1 MSWQRILGDAFG
13 SSNPSIS
20 AGGGLIPDSG
30 RIAGVTSDI
39 RAWTPLNPA
48 LYMRYFTEFHNNPVT
63 KAAFREKI
71 NTGFAGGFS
80 IRLGPYSQK
89 SDPSLDTSQYSRWSR
104 GKNKANRKYPS
115 KGKGKARK
123 RTDKYNTNGPIGK
136 NGAVARITKDEKP
149 ISHGA
154 EIEWIESLMEKAEAY
169 RDMYGMI
176 AFRRRVNPMNPSDVR
191 IEIIEAPYGYFV
203 GKMGD
208 DGRIEYGFVL
218 HSSRSL
224 GVGPGGKTDKGG
236 TTNEPDSDIKVF
248 VWPGQE
254 PIVGMSAPFRSSM
267 SSVYSM
273 ILEMKEMWQNELE
286 ADYKRSHPVWVT
298 QNEVKAKGPADITE
312 HELFLE
318 VTGQLNVKES
328 RGYHERARMNAE
340 MSSTASAVIRDR
352 NQCPQSISQRR
363 LGLGLDNTETVITR
377 LHSYQDNHYVVPMG
391 TSVGKG
397 PETRT
402 RTDLINIMDHK
413 IKIIAAVFGV
423 PLYSVSTQGQGRN
436 TAVGSRGNMDNFR
449 RTLVEMRKN
458 ISLFVEHA
466 YLEVIGK
473 EDKQGV
479 ADLVTDIS
487 MSGNR
492 EEVMVRKYVQEI
504 IKGALPQEIMERYTD
519 AQKREM
525 PIFKDLFTK
534 EGLGKEWKGEKGEK
548 GGKVTGLLKSLEED
562 NNEMAAYYPEDMEEV
577 GGLSAG
583 QLKARMEA
591 RKIFQPREGAGKS
604 SSFHD
609 PKSALSSYTERNSMQ
624 QRLRNLLMPGRGMY
638 SGSAEGNFSRKQ
650 RQTNRKLT
658 EPIPIHIDET
668 TYAPFVGDKEIEMR
682 KRYEREIQDHLDEI
696 SYRDK
701 LEEAKWRQLTARE
714 NLYDNRVS
722 RLLAYALNNYKVAL
736 NPELIRNALEK
747 YTNLDPS
754 LDPSKAEEFTILS
767 RSKLTPIE
775 EVENVIVEDVM
786 SQRKEYMKGILDDPK
801 PLTIIWDSAPIP
813 DVELIIKAGEKGL
826 LPSRMVGRI
835 ISNEMGIEDVFD
847 NELQEEEY
855 REKEI
860 ENFLKRNKER
870 LGISIAGG
878 RKEITSAMQSGGKEK
893 KGTESGKED
902 EKEKEG
908 TKGNPKDSPKDS
920 PSYSPKSYGKKSKKN
935 KNGESDSSN
944 RGIKRKSSEDTSKEG
959 SKKQKSDRE
968 REKAGKKG

>member
-1 MSWQRILGDAFG
+1 
-13 SSNPSIS
+13 
-20 AGGGLIPDSG
+20 
-30 RIAGVTSDI
+30 
-39 RAWTPLNPA
+39 
-48 LYMRYFTEFHNNPVT
+48 MRYFTEFHNHPIT
-63 KAAFREKI
+63 KSAFREKI

-89 SDPSLDTSQYSRWSR
+89 SDPTLDTSKYSRGSR
-104 GKNKANRKYPS
+104 GRNAAKRKASS
-115 KGKGKARK
+115 KGKGKAHK
-123 RTDKYNTNGPIGK
+123 RNDKYNTNGSIGK

-149 ISHGA
+149 ISHGT
-154 EIEWIESLMEKAEAY
+154 EIEGIESLMEKAEAY

-191 IEIIEAPYGYFV
+191 IEIVEAPYGYFV

-218 HSSRSL
+218 HSSRSPAT
-224 GVGPGGKTDKGG
+224 GPGGKADKGG
-236 TTNEPDSDIKVF
+236 TTNEPDSNIKVF

-267 SSVYSM
+267 SSVYSI

-298 QNEVKAKGPADITE
+298 QNEVRAKGPADITE

-328 RGYHERARMNAE
+328 RGYHERARVNAE
-340 MSSTASAVIRDR
+340 MSSTASAAIRDR
-352 NQCPQSISQRR
+352 NQSSQSVSQRR
-363 LGLGLDNTETVITR
+363 LGLGLDNTDTVITR

-402 RTDLINIMDHK
+402 RPDMINIMDHK
-413 IKIIAAVFGV
+413 IKIIASVFGV

-473 EDKQGV
+473 EDKEGV

-492 EEVMVRKYVQEI
+492 EEVLVRKYVQEI
-504 IKGALPQEIMERYTD
+504 VKGALPQETMERYVD
-519 AQKREM
+519 AQRRDMPLFREM
-525 PIFKDLFTK
+525 FTK
-534 EGLGKEWKGEKGEK
+534 NGLGSK
-548 GGKVTGLLKSLEED
+548 GGGGGKGKVMGLLKPIEEE
-562 NNEMAAYYPEDMEEV
+562 NNEMAVYYPEDMEKK
-577 GGLSAG
+577 GGLSAE
-583 QLKARMEA
+583 QLEARMEA
-591 RKIFQPREGAGKS
+591 RRIFQPREGAGKP

-609 PKSALSSYTERNSMQ
+609 PKSARAPYAERNSMQ
-624 QRLRNLLMPGRGMY
+624 KVLRGYLMPGRGTY
-638 SGSAEGNFSRKQ
+638 GGAAEGGFGRK
-650 RQTNRKLT
+650 RRAS
-658 EPIPIHIDET
+658 EPIPLHIDET
-668 TYAPFVGDKEIEMR
+668 TYAPFVGNEEVEMR
-682 KRYEREIQDHLDEI
+682 KRYEREIQDHLDEMEF
-696 SYRDK
+696 RDK

-736 NPELIRNALEK
+736 NPELIKNALEK

-754 LDPSKAEEFTILS
+754 LDPSKSEDFTILS
-767 RSKLTPIE
+767 RSTLTPIK

-801 PLTIIWDSAPIP
+801 PLTIVWDSAPIP

-847 NELQEEEY
+847 YEMQQEEH
-855 REKEI
+855 RDKEI
-860 ENFLKRNKER
+860 ENFLKKNKER
-870 LGISIAGG
+870 LGISIGGG
-878 RKEITSAMQSGGKEK
+878 RKEITSAIQKGGKAK
-893 KGTESGKED
+893 KDTEMA
-902 EKEKEG
+902 EKEKG
-908 TKGNPKDSPKDS
+908 SSPSSSSSKDSGKK
-920 PSYSPKSYGKKSKKN
+920 PSSDKSGGGGSSPKSS
-935 KNGESDSSN
+935 EETST
-944 RGIKRKSSEDTSKEG
+944 RGSKRKSPETSKEG
-959 SKKQKSDRE
+959 SKKRKSDRE
-968 REKAGKKG
+968 KGKKGKRGEKGEKGSL